1 MEQVVEEV
9 ASDGLDEMASQ
20 TTLGWGWAVVRG
32 RTSPAEQSVT
42 AEPPLIVTSDP
53 STMKSP
59 PPP

>member
-53 STMKSP
+53 STM
-59 PPP
+59 